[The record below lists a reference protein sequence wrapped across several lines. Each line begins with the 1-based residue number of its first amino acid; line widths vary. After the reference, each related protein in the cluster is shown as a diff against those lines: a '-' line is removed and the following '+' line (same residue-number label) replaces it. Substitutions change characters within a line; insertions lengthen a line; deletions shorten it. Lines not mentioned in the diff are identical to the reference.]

1 LTRKGL
7 VEGLAW
13 AALCILCWAPL
24 FSIAKR
30 TLPYIDAFA
39 LGTIRYAIGI
49 VLLGALLVAVEGRAA
64 LRFDGRFAPAALF
77 GLIGITGFNLFVWLG
92 LAFSLPEHASIILAL
107 QTPLTALAVWA
118 LRGQRPAAFTLGC
131 VLLAIAGVFAV
142 ITKGDPA
149 RALAEL
155 TSAHGHA
162 LLGDLL
168 VFCGA
173 LAWVT
178 YTLSAT
184 VFAGWSP
191 LRLTVLTSIPGAVG
205 LTLANVVAVAAGW
218 ASVPSAGTVAQVW
231 WQLAYFS
238 VGTVVLGLLAFNN
251 GARRLGPLNMMLMLN
266 LIPVSV
272 FAIEAGLGRSF
283 ALIEIGGAA
292 MVIGALVANNLY
304 LRGTSARR

>member
-1 LTRKGL
+1 M
-7 VEGLAW
+7 
-13 AALCILCWAPL
+13 
-24 FSIAKR
+24 
-30 TLPYIDAFA
+30 
-39 LGTIRYAIGI
+39 
-49 VLLGALLVAVEGRAA
+49 LLGALLVAVEGRAA
-64 LRFDGRFAPAALF
+64 LRFDGRFGAAALF

-142 ITKGDPA
+142 ITKGDPVG
-149 RALAEL
+149 ALAEL

-184 VFAGWSP
+184 HFAGWSP

-205 LTLANVVAVAAGW
+205 LTVANAVAVAAGW
-218 ASVPSAGTVAQVW
+218 ATVPSPGTVAEVW

-266 LIPVSV
+266 LIPIIV
-272 FAIEAGLGRSF
+272 FAIEAALGRSF
-283 ALIEIGGAA
+283 TVVEIGGAA